1 MYPVGKVFLSAI
13 ALTAPLRV
21 LAADLPKSGEAE
33 FNTYATIRPLA
44 TIDGGGGAGGA
55 WDYTGVIQ
63 NAKGEGPF
71 NNMAVR
77 CLGNWTKLGE
87 QLRAVG
93 SCVLTDPDGDSVF
106 DTFEGTTFDFV
117 AGTGKYKG
125 ISGHGS
131 ITRTALHDLPGGIR
145 STVNNHRLTWE
156 IR

>member
-1 MYPVGKVFLSAI
+1 MHRVGKAFFCAI

-33 FNTYATIRPLA
+33 FNTYATIRPIA
-44 TIDGGGGAGGA
+44 TIDSGAGKGGV
-55 WDYTGVIQ
+55 WDYTGVMQ
-63 NAKGEGPF
+63 NINGEGPF

-77 CLGNWTKLGE
+77 CLGNWTMLGE
-87 QLRAVG
+87 QMRALG

-106 DTFEGTTFDFV
+106 DTFEGATFNFV

-125 ISGHGS
+125 INGQVT

-145 STVNNHRLTWE
+145 ATVNNHKVTWE